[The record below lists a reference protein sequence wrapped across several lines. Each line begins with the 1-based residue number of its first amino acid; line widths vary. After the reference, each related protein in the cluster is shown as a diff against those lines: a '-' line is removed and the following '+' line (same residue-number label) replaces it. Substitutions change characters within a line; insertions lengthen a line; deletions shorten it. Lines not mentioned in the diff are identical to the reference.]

1 MFKKMSALVAA
12 LGLAGSALL
21 VPAVAHAEGRIRIV
35 EQFGIAYLLL
45 NVVRD
50 QNLIEKHGQAEG
62 LEIKV
67 DWARLSGGP
76 SVNDALLSGSVD
88 IAAAGVPPLLT
99 IWDRTRGRQNV
110 RAVASLGNFPAM
122 LVSNNPKIKT
132 LADFTNK
139 DRIAVGAVTVSVG
152 ARYLQYAAA
161 QTWGDKEYD
170 RLDKYT
176 VAMPHP
182 DATAALIGG
191 GTEITAHFS
200 MPPFQEQAIA
210 SPNVHMVLDTYDLFG
225 PNSPVLLFATEK
237 FRTEN
242 PRTYKAFIEALAEAA
257 KFVQRD
263 KDTSADI
270 YIRTTGAKIKRDD
283 LLKLLSNPKYEF
295 TINPKG
301 TYKMADF
308 MYRIG
313 AIKNRPESWRDYFF
327 IDSGSLEGS

>member
-1 MFKKMSALVAA
+1 
-12 LGLAGSALL
+12 
-21 VPAVAHAEGRIRIV
+21 
-35 EQFGIAYLLL
+35 
-45 NVVRD
+45 
-50 QNLIEKHGQAEG
+50 
-62 LEIKV
+62 
-67 DWARLSGGP
+67 
-76 SVNDALLSGSVD
+76 
-88 IAAAGVPPLLT
+88 
-99 IWDRTRGRQNV
+99 
-110 RAVASLGNFPAM
+110 M

-263 KDTSADI
+263 KGTSADI

>member
-182 DATAALIGG
+182 DATAALVGG

-263 KDTSADI
+263 KGTAADI